1 MKPKSFDPLINTAI
15 SITDC
20 PHSTPNWTNTGCLV
34 IRNFNIKNGSLNLSE
49 KYFTDENTFF
59 ERRRRAKPEPGDLI
73 ITREAPMGEICMIP
87 KSVECCLGQRMVL
100 IKPNPK
106 NIDNKFLLYAIQ
118 SEFVQKQIKK
128 SDKTGS
134 IVSNLRIPD
143 LENLLIPRYD
153 INFEKKVGEILS
165 FIDSKIDLN
174 NKINTE
180 LETTIKTLYDYWF
193 VQFDFNDQEGKPYKS
208 NGGKMIWRDE
218 LNSLIPENW
227 EITRLKDLLEF
238 EKGIE
243 PGSSEYLE
251 SKVNDNC
258 INFIRVGDIDGSS
271 AIFIDTSKNSC
282 VKVTMRDIIVTFDG
296 SVGKLG
302 VGLEGAISGGLRKI
316 YDKNNKLDS
325 SLIYSIF
332 KDKRIISTIHK
343 YATGSILLHASSS
356 IEHLVIPYDENIYM
370 RFQKLALPYFNKIV
384 LNKKENLELYKLRR
398 DLLKMLLNGQIKIN

>member
-1 MKPKSFDPLINTAI
+1 MPKSLEPLIDTTV

-20 PHSTPNWTNTGCLV
+20 PHSTPNWTVSGSLV

-59 ERRRRAKPEPGDLI
+59 ERRKRAKPEPGDLI

-87 KSVECCLGQRMVL
+87 NDVECCLGQRMVL

-106 NIDNKFLLYAIQ
+106 KIDNKYLLYAIQ

-153 INFEKKVGEILS
+153 NYFENKAGEILS
-165 FIDSKIDLN
+165 FIDSKIELN
-174 NKINTE
+174 NKINVE
-180 LETTIKTLYDYWF
+180 LEATIKTLYDYWF
-193 VQFDFNDQEGKPYKS
+193 IQFDFYDIEGKPYKS
-208 NGGKMIWRDE
+208 NGGKMIWNEE
-218 LNSLIPENW
+218 LKSPIPENW
-227 EITRLKDLLEF
+227 KISRLKDLFEF

-251 SKVNDNC
+251 SKLNNDC

-271 AIFIDTSKNSC
+271 AIYIDASKNNC
-282 VKVTMRDIIVTFDG
+282 VRVSMRDIIVTFDG

-302 VGLEGAISGGLRKI
+302 LGLEGAISGGLRKI
-316 YDKNNKLDS
+316 YDKKGKIDS
-325 SLIYSIF
+325 SLIYFIF
-332 KDKRIISTIHK
+332 KDERIISTIHK

-356 IEHLVIPYDENIYM
+356 IQHLVIAYDDNIYM
-370 RFQKLALPYFNKIV
+370 KFQQLAMPYFNKIV
-384 LNKKENLELYKLRR
+384 LNKKENKELYKIRTV
-398 DLLKMLLNGQIKIN
+398 LLKMLLNGQIKIK